1 LPKLPGTLPSLT
13 ENPAGRSVSHPGFSP
28 DIFAIDPYDGAMP
41 TSRAHPEGE
50 ALPENRNS
58 VNVHVIADSTGDTG
72 ARVARAVDAQFPHL
86 EVHVRRHP
94 RIQNAADVDAAMFE
108 VAKDADKAV
117 VFLSIVKLGLKDR
130 VQLECARL
138 GVPCADLMG
147 PALDAIIDRTGQKP
161 IRKVVSVGLAADYF
175 ERIHAM
181 EFAVANDDG
190 NLTDSL
196 NEAQVIL
203 VGASRTGKTPL
214 SMYLGYIGYR
224 TANVPLVTG
233 VEPPPE
239 LFEAD
244 PWKIVGLTIDPER
257 LLAIRRRRVATM
269 GAGGSRGNRLG
280 GYADLAKIF
289 DELEWVSKIQRRLG
303 CPVIDTTQLA
313 LEEAAGRVVELVA
326 ARKRAYQGNAA

>member
-1 LPKLPGTLPSLT
+1 MVIELVAGNELALTRPKS
-13 ENPAGRSVSHPGFSP
+13 SV
-28 DIFAIDPYDGAMP
+28 
-41 TSRAHPEGE
+41 T
-50 ALPENRNS
+50 
-58 VNVHVIADSTGDTG
+58 VHVIADSTGDTG
-72 ARVARAVDAQFPHL
+72 ARVARAVDAQFRNL
-86 EVHVRRHP
+86 DVFVRRHP
-94 RIQNAADVDAAMFE
+94 RIQNLNDVEAAMAE
-108 VAKDADKAV
+108 VAKDPKNAV
-117 VFLSIVKLGLKDR
+117 VFLSVVGLGLHDR
-130 VQLECARL
+130 LVAECERI
-138 GVPCADLMG
+138 GVPSADLMG
-147 PALDAIIDRTGQKP
+147 PALAAVIAATGQQP
-161 IRKVVSVGLAADYF
+161 TRKVQPVGLAADYF

-196 NEAQVIL
+196 SEAQVIL

-233 VEPPPE
+233 VDPPKE

-244 PWKIVGLTIDPER
+244 PLKIVGLTIDPER
-257 LLAIRRRRVATM
+257 LLAIRRRRVTTM
-269 GAGGSRGNRLG
+269 GAGGARGSRLG
-280 GYADLAKIF
+280 GYADLGKIF

-326 ARKRAYQGNAA
+326 ARRLAYQGK

>member
-1 LPKLPGTLPSLT
+1 MVNELDAGSAQDSPRPKS
-13 ENPAGRSVSHPGFSP
+13 SV
-28 DIFAIDPYDGAMP
+28 
-41 TSRAHPEGE
+41 T
-50 ALPENRNS
+50 
-58 VNVHVIADSTGDTG
+58 VHVIADSTGDTG
-72 ARVARAVDAQFPHL
+72 ARVARAVDAQFRYL
-86 EVHVRRHP
+86 DVFVKRHP
-94 RIQNAADVDAAMFE
+94 RIQNLSDVEAAMAE
-108 VAKDADKAV
+108 VARDPENAV
-117 VFLSIVKLGLKDR
+117 VFLSVVGLGLHDR
-130 VQLECARL
+130 LEAECQKL
-138 GVPCADLMG
+138 GVPSADLMG
-147 PALDAIIDRTGQKP
+147 PALAAVIAATGQQP
-161 IRKVVSVGLAADYF
+161 TRKVQPVGLAADYF

-196 NEAQVIL
+196 SEAQVIL

-233 VEPPPE
+233 VDPPKE

-257 LLAIRRRRVATM
+257 LLAIRRRRVTTM
-269 GAGGSRGNRLG
+269 GAGGARGSRLG
-280 GYADLAKIF
+280 GYADLGKIF

-326 ARKRAYQGNAA
+326 ARRLAYQGK